1 MSQDCHDKTVKQEDS
16 ERMEKVRCGCLESI
30 DIGQYNTC
38 RHGCKYCYAN
48 FNPQSVITF
57 SARHNPL
64 SPLLIGELEPDD
76 KITSR
81 KMKSLK
87 KERSYQI
94 SMF

>member
-1 MSQDCHDKTVKQEDS
+1 MSEITGWNLAAKKDPNQRQE
-16 ERMEKVRCGCLESI
+16 CGCLESI

-57 SARHNPL
+57 SQKHDPH
-64 SPLLIGELEPDD
+64 SPFLIGNPEPDD
-76 KITSR
+76 KVTER

-87 KERSYQI
+87 KEPAGQLLL
-94 SMF
+94 F